1 MCQPQ
6 AGLHHG
12 SLSACASTVH
22 SSAHMLTPHQYVA
35 PGASALRLQHVSC
48 GPCSGSLCLVCSHF
62 YGNTPENKASGLR
75 Y

>member
-1 MCQPQ
+1 
-6 AGLHHG
+6 
-12 SLSACASTVH
+12 
-22 SSAHMLTPHQYVA
+22 MLTPHQYVA

>member
-1 MCQPQ
+1 MTCVP
-6 AGLHHG
+6 ASGWAAPWLSVCLCLH
-12 SLSACASTVH
+12 
-22 SSAHMLTPHQYVA
+22 SAHMLTPHQYVA